1 MTRDKIDETSALM
14 EDKQRKR
21 LAAEAKKRNA
31 AGNNNTLEQQQKAL
45 TSYHAEKR
53 KAEEMLLMAPMSQ
66 APMREELE
74 YEEASAR
81 AARRQSQNRATGKQP
96 ASGSAKKATNAAYTS
111 NR

>member
-14 EDKQRKR
+14 EEKQRKR

-31 AGNNNTLEQQQKAL
+31 GNTNTSEQQKAL
-45 TSYHAEKR
+45 YSYHAEKR

-81 AARRQSQNRATGKQP
+81 AARRQSQNRAAGKQP